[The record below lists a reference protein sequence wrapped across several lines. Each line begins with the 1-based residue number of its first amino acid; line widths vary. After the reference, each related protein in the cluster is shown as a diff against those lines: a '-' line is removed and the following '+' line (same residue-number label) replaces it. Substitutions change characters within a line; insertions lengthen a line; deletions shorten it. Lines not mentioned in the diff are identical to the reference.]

1 MMPTT
6 NKDQRGLP
14 IPMGIDVDWYE
25 KNKCIGTKK
34 FQKSGTLFGFPLV
47 GPGKPY
53 VDWKREEWNFR
64 PWPVHGENYFEAWS
78 MWPENDDEYP
88 LTVVSLGV
96 PNAKHRYPVLLVF
109 LLFVVSLN

>member
-6 NKDQRGLP
+6 KKDQRGLP
-14 IPMGIDVDWYE
+14 IPMGIDVDWYK
-25 KNKCIGTKK
+25 KNKCIGTKCI
-34 FQKSGTLFGFPLV
+34 FDSCSQ
-47 GPGKPY
+47 
-53 VDWKREEWNFR
+53 VDWEQEWNFR
-64 PWPVHGENYFEAWS
+64 PWPVHGENYFEAGS
-78 MWPENDDEYP
+78 MWPKNDDEYP

>member
-6 NKDQRGLP
+6 KKDQRGLP

-25 KNKCIGTKK
+25 KNKCIGTS
-34 FQKSGTLFGFPLV
+34 QKRDQHRH

-53 VDWKREEWNFR
+53 VDWKKEWNFR

>member
-1 MMPTT
+1 
-6 NKDQRGLP
+6 
-14 IPMGIDVDWYE
+14 MGIDVDWYK
-25 KNKCIGTKK
+25 KNKCIGTKYK
-34 FQKSGTLFGFPLV
+34 FT
-47 GPGKPY
+47 PY
-53 VDWKREEWNFR
+53 VVDWKKEWNFR